1 MRREDERFS
10 EPEPA
15 AAGPTSA
22 PRPGPAAGRYPLQ
35 VLRDRPFRWLLAS
48 NLTQYLCFQVSM
60 LAMQWLV
67 TELTPS
73 RTLLGAIGF
82 VQGGTIA
89 LASPWAGVFA
99 DRAEKRRLLL
109 VGRLGM
115 AALVGATALLIALDW
130 IAIWQLALAAVAGG
144 LLSALLQPAT
154 QTAVYDLVGRE
165 RVQQA
170 VALNATGAG
179 IAQAG
184 GPALAG
190 LLVAAVGVLGAYL
203 VSAGGLAA
211 ASVALLALP
220 LLPPRSRATGP
231 RRAPAAEL
239 REALS
244 HARHSPPLLLA
255 FAACGMAIFNGC
267 MPVMRPVFAR
277 HVLGVGSEELG
288 LLLSTGG
295 VGTIAA
301 ALLATLLP
309 PPRRYGLRIAV
320 SMLGFALCILLY
332 AGVESVPQAM
342 AVELGLGISGQL
354 WNVWAFSGIQLAV
367 PEALR
372 GRMLSLVVTLA
383 QLGFLGQLGAGWLAD
398 RAGDRVALAVFGGI
412 PSAALIAMIAFGHRT
427 LRKL

>member
-1 MRREDERFS
+1 MRRADES
-10 EPEPA
+10 
-15 AAGPTSA
+15 SSD
-22 PRPGPAAGRYPLQ
+22 PGPAPGAARAPAPARAARRAPLE
-35 VLRDRPFRWLLAS
+35 VLGHAQFRWLLAS
-48 NLTQYLCFQVSM
+48 NLSQYVCFQVSM

-73 RTLLGAIGF
+73 RALLGAIGF
-82 VQGGTIA
+82 AQGGTAA
-89 LASPWAGVFA
+89 LASPWAGVLA
-99 DRAEKRRLLL
+99 DRVEKRRLLL
-109 VGRLGM
+109 VGRGGM
-115 AALVGATALLIALDW
+115 AALVAAMALLIASDW

-179 IAQAG
+179 LAQAG

-190 LLVAAVGVLGAYL
+190 LLVAGAGVLGAYL

-211 ASVALLALP
+211 AALALLALP
-220 LLPPRSRATGP
+220 LLPPRARASGA
-231 RRAPAAEL
+231 RPAFGAEL
-239 REALS
+239 REALA
-244 HARHSPPLLLA
+244 HARSSPPLLLA

-277 HVLGVGSEELG
+277 HVLGVGSEEFG
-288 LLLSTGG
+288 LLLSIGG

-301 ALLATLLP
+301 AVLAALLP
-309 PPRRYGLRIAV
+309 PPERYGLRIAG
-320 SMLGFALCILLY
+320 SMLAFALCVLLY
-332 AGVESVPQAM
+332 AGVETLPQAM

-354 WNVWAFSGIQLAV
+354 WNVWAYAGIQLAV
-367 PEALR
+367 PDALR

-383 QLGFLGQLGAGWLAD
+383 QLGFLGQLAAGGLAD
-398 RAGDRVALAVFGGI
+398 AAGDRVALAVFGGI
-412 PSAALIAMIAFGHRT
+412 PSAALLALLCFGHRT
-427 LRKL
+427 LREI